1 MNYIIYGKHKTD
13 KRYGAM
19 DIKSG
24 SIGVGLLYATLIPD
38 LDRAKGYVD
47 QLADNTTDYSFQ
59 VRGAG
64 SSKIFYTRGLGLEG
78 SSFV

>member
-1 MNYIIYGKHKTD
+1 MNFLIYGKHKDD

-24 SIGVGLLYATLIPD
+24 SVGVGLLYATLITD
-38 LDRAKGYVD
+38 LSKAKGYVD
-47 QLADNTTDYSFQ
+47 QLAEGNTDFSFQ

-64 SSKIFYTRGLGLEG
+64 TSKIYYSRGAGLQ
-78 SSFV
+78 